1 MSFYTFL
8 SYFTGLYFI
17 GTNLDAA
24 TLLSTAVLVHLL
36 DAILCGLIAGSS
48 GRNRILWTLAGFGFG
63 IWALAAL
70 FLLPAGR
77 RAVQNARQT
86 GSHSSCATT

>member
-17 GTNLDAA
+17 GTNLDAPI
-24 TLLSTAVLVHLL
+24 LLRTAVLVHFL
-36 DAILCGLIAGSS
+36 DAILCNLIAGSS
-48 GRNRILWTLAGFGFG
+48 GRSRALWTFAGCALG

-70 FLLPAGR
+70 FLLPSRRRPAG
-77 RAVQNARQT
+77 AGAQA
-86 GSHSSCATT
+86 SSATT